1 MVLQPEKQNSMQ
13 KPDSN
18 TVFKLPALNSSR
30 RFRFPTLSRFVAGAA
45 ALVALNAFA
54 QSGDPTTQCEKV
66 GGALSTNFIAPD
78 QTAGTA
84 TGDLKG
90 ALGVKIL
97 ATVSGTVGDGKPVKL
112 KVLHFW
118 VTETGDT
125 ILTDEAELTA
135 YPGLSPSQPLLYS
148 AVYEKGLKVTGGT
161 GKFEGAAG
169 SLKVWAAVDL
179 GAGQVAGRYSG
190 TICFKVP
197 TASPAVGT
205 ASIQDGQFRFVVQA
219 PGAREVVA
227 EASSNL
233 KDWER
238 LAAQA
243 PVNGAAEFRDPSV
256 ATTPQRFYRAKAE

>member
-13 KPDSN
+13 KPDSS
-18 TVFKLPALNSSR
+18 TVFKLPALNTSR

-45 ALVALNAFA
+45 ALVAINAFA

-243 PVNGAAEFRDPSV
+243 PVNGAAEFRDPAV